1 MLPRGR
7 QRMSVATT
15 PNGTVTIPPDE
26 GQMLY
31 VLGDPAMGEGEVVE
45 VPAPA
50 QPVQ

>member
-7 QRMSVATT
+7 QRMNVATA
-15 PNGTVTIPPDE
+15 PNGTVTITPDE

-31 VLGDPAMGEGEVVE
+31 VLGDPAMGEVVE